1 MLTLSA
7 LCNILP
13 TLGVAMT
20 DGPFRNTELSSSWKR
35 YGQDLVSDAAS
46 LDERVKQ
53 ACHSMLGDVDMKVFS
68 ALLKSLGVY
77 AQRSQMDLDP
87 ISQIETIFNGY
98 SKSPLTDTFQK
109 HFTANLRDGMLSETA
124 LNQALG
130 SIAKEWISTTKNRL
144 DEECIRAREVGD
156 MSRED
161 YSKGIE
167 RNGETFAAV
176 DPKTLCDAL
185 TSGNKRA
192 FKQIIEKKVGIDEGP
207 DE

>member
-1 MLTLSA
+1 
-7 LCNILP
+7 
-13 TLGVAMT
+13 MT

-53 ACHSMLGDVDMKVFS
+53 ACRSMLGDVDVKVFS
-68 ALLKSLGVY
+68 ALLKNLGIY

-87 ISQIETIFNGY
+87 VSQIEDIFEGY
-98 SKSPLTDTFQK
+98 SKAPLMDTFQK
-109 HFTANLRDGMLSETA
+109 HFAANLRDGLPSETA
-124 LNQALG
+124 LNQALAG
-130 SIAKEWISTTKNRL
+130 IAKNWINTTKNRL
-144 DEECIRAREVGD
+144 DEECIRARDVGD

-185 TSGNKRA
+185 TSGSKRA
-192 FKQIIEKKVGIDEGP
+192 FKQMIEKKIGVDEGP